1 MLIAEI
7 ICGTDNFDY
16 LWWPVALDQHRRYVG
31 PPLTGTIRYNTFI
44 MNFMQIL
51 WFIAVITNS
60 LTFPFILNPLSPPP
74 KPGPPVFIPYTHHFI
89 YEFGANRSL
98 LFFSI
103 FLKIVS
109 VSPNFTVGQV
119 ASHFWF
125 QFHVKQYDMRMQ
137 RCFID
142 PLAFLL
148 HPISD
153 CQVKNWEPVS
163 H

>member
-1 MLIAEI
+1 MVASGFRSTQGIR
-7 ICGTDNFDY
+7 GTTAY
-16 LWWPVALDQHRRYVG
+16 
-31 PPLTGTIRYNTFI
+31 RYNTVQYVYYEFYANPMI
-44 MNFMQIL
+44 YRGHYK
-51 WFIAVITNS
+51 
-60 LTFPFILNPLSPPP
+60 FPYISFYLES
-74 KPGPPVFIPYTHHFI
+74 PGPPVFIPYTHHFI

-98 LFFSI
+98 LFFLSL

>member
-1 MLIAEI
+1 MVASGFRSTQEI
-7 ICGTDNFDY
+7 RGTTAY
-16 LWWPVALDQHRRYVG
+16 
-31 PPLTGTIRYNTFI
+31 RYNTVQYVYYEFYANPMI
-44 MNFMQIL
+44 YCGHYK
-51 WFIAVITNS
+51 
-60 LTFPFILNPLSPPP
+60 FPYISFYLESPHPSPP
-74 KPGPPVFIPYTHHFI
+74 
-89 YEFGANRSL
+89 SL
-98 LFFSI
+98 GHLCLYHIHIISFTNLEQIDLSFFFSI